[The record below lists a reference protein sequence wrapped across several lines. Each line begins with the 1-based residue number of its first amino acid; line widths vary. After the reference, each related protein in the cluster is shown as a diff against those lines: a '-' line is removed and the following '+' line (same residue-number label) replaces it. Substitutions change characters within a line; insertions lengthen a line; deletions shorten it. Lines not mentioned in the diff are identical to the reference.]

1 MGSIYEKAL
10 GDAFLNLH
18 PRIRQR
24 FGFNSQ
30 DQIAS
35 IGYGMMDHIWY
46 SKWVTLPLYVGTKR
60 HIMFPQGGT
69 NIPFMIENFAYV
81 DQFGRETV
89 TWNRQFKF
97 PNKIRRFD
105 ATMIYSEERERI
117 VDYLG
122 NKQHLA
128 VDLAISVEPNGG
140 IRIRSRDQRFYEGWL
155 QFPFPR
161 LFTGIADVC
170 EWYDDSE
177 ERYKIS
183 VAVNNPLI
191 GSVFRYQGTFQTQF
205 VNMKSSVIPLDI
217 KPLREERR
225 E

>member
-1 MGSIYEKAL
+1 MRSIYEQAL
-10 GDAFLNLH
+10 GDAFSNLH

-24 FGFNSQ
+24 FGFNSK

-35 IGYGMMDHIWY
+35 IGYGVMDHIWY
-46 SKWVTLPLYVGTKR
+46 SKWVTLPLYVGTTR
-60 HIMFPQGGT
+60 HIMFPQGGN

-89 TWNRQFKF
+89 TWNRQFQF
-97 PNKIRRFD
+97 PNKMRRFD

-140 IRIRSRDQRFYEGWL
+140 IRIKSGDQRFYEGWL
-155 QFPFPR
+155 AFPFPR

-170 EWYDDSE
+170 EWYDDTE
-177 ERYKIS
+177 ERYKIA
-183 VAVNNPLI
+183 VEVNNPLI
-191 GSVFRYQGTFQTQF
+191 GSIFRYQGTFQTEF
-205 VNMKSSVIPLDI
+205 VDTKSSFMPLDI